1 MSNMARL
8 DNVTDDLT
16 HSAEHVLFSQYGS
29 QLLECLDAVLQRQHE
44 SAGSD
49 HRRHG
54 MGRLANLPR
63 LHAQDD
69 DVDIIYLSRIISRT
83 NGRNCEVAL
92 DAVNAKTS
100 RAQSAQ
106 VSAASDERHV
116 VARERQPPAKISSY
130 TAAAEYRNS
139 HELLFCRPD
148 WRFSNPD
155 GSIPN
160 NYFRA

>member
-1 MSNMARL
+1 MLNMPRL
-8 DNVTDDLT
+8 DNITYDLAQT
-16 HSAEHVLFSQYGS
+16 TEDAIFSQYGS
-29 QLLECLDAVLQRQHE
+29 QLLECLDAVLQWQHE

-49 HRRHG
+49 HRRHR

-63 LHAQDD
+63 LNAQDD
-69 DVDIIYLSRIISRT
+69 DVDIVYLSRIVSRT

-92 DAVNAKTS
+92 DAVNAKAS

-139 HELLFCRPD
+139 H
-148 WRFSNPD
+148 
-155 GSIPN
+155 
-160 NYFRA
+160 